1 MPAVRPG
8 LVLGTSGKFPFAPV
22 VRAAG
27 LTIIPA
33 VTNPSQGAYARY
45 PVTP

>member
-22 VRAAG
+22 VRAEG
-27 LTIIPA
+27 LIPA